1 MASIQM
7 HGNNRIFL
15 YLSVATFA
23 AGLTVVVLAIL
34 GGHENELIVMATLTA
49 GLILVLAW
57 RFNRE
62 ISRLRQTGHELEQSL
77 ADFTEHFDLVVSG
90 AHAGFWD
97 WDAKTNVVRHSNMA
111 RGILKYPDDDD
122 QGLVA
127 PDLWQDRIVPDDLER
142 YQQAFRKHFAGPENT
157 HHVEYRVRDIEE
169 NIRWISERAA
179 SIRDDNGQIVRMAGG
194 VSDIT
199 ELVHARQEL
208 EVSELRLR
216 NLIEG
221 SMEGIIVH
229 RDSKVLFANH
239 TAAAMLGY
247 SDEELLNLPSI
258 LDIAPPATR
267 ENQANMHEKR
277 RQGDHSKKHYVS
289 QAYRKNGE
297 IIDMQVLSQVV
308 QWDGEN
314 ATQAVLLDITE
325 RVRAE
330 AALAESENRFRSLV
344 EGSIEGVVV
353 ISDGRIVF
361 ANNAMCDMFCYTQQ
375 EILEL
380 SSADDLLIESEK
392 VRVNGIRSARLRGE
406 DVDERYETIGRR
418 GDGSII
424 HFEVLSNAI
433 NWQNKKCVQATLID
447 ITDRKKAEEN
457 MHIAMRKAEAANL
470 AKTEFL
476 ANMSHELRTPLN
488 AVIGFAQFIKTE
500 PYGELGSSRYVE
512 YLTNIQDSGN
522 HLLDIISDILD
533 LARIEAGKLVPEYS
547 DVEMP
552 EIIDTCVRFLE
563 HNVSEKSI
571 ELISTVQENLPVLEA
586 DPRMVR
592 QILLNV
598 LSNAVKFTRDNGKI
612 SIDVSSTG
620 DETLRIIVSDSGIGM
635 ESSDIPVALEKFGQ
649 VESGLNLNTGGT
661 GLGLPLVRSMIEMH
675 GGQIEIDS
683 RIDEGTT
690 VALEFPLRRQNLQKV
705 S

>member
-1 MASIQM
+1 MQ
-7 HGNNRIFL
+7 GKNRIFL

-23 AGLTVVVLAIL
+23 AGLSVVVLAIL
-34 GGHENELIVMATLTA
+34 GGHKTELIVLAALTA

-57 RFNRE
+57 CFNRK
-62 ISRLRQTGHELEQSL
+62 ISRLTHTEHELELSL
-77 ADFTEHFDLVVSG
+77 ADFREHLDLVVRG
-90 AHAGFWD
+90 AHAGIWD

-122 QGLVA
+122 QGLA
-127 PDLWQDRIVPDDLER
+127 GPDLWQDRILSEDLGN
-142 YQQAFRKHFAGPENT
+142 YQQAFRKHYAGPENT
-157 HHVEYRVRDIEE
+157 HHVEYRVRDIEG

-179 SIRDDNGQIVRMAGG
+179 SIRDDSGQIVRMAGG

-199 ELVHARQEL
+199 ELVQARQEL
-208 EVSELRLR
+208 EISEQRLR

-229 RDSKVLFANH
+229 RNDKVLFANH
-239 TAAAMLGY
+239 TAASMLGY
-247 SDEELLNLPSI
+247 SDEELLNLTSI

-267 ENQANMHEKR
+267 EKQAKMYER
-277 RQGDHSKKHYVS
+277 RRRGDHAAKRYTS
-289 QAYRKNGE
+289 QARRKNGE
-297 IIDMQVLSQVV
+297 VLDIQVLSQVV
-308 QWDGEN
+308 KWDGEN
-314 ATQAVLLDITE
+314 AIQAVLLDITE

-330 AALAESENRFRSLV
+330 AALAESENRFRGLV
-344 EGSIEGVVV
+344 EGSIEGVIV
-353 ISDGRIVF
+353 ISEGRIVF
-361 ANNAMCDMFCYTQQ
+361 ANDAMCDMFCYTQQ
-375 EILEL
+375 GIMAL
-380 SSADDLLIESEK
+380 SSADDLLIDTEK
-392 VRVNGIRSARLRGE
+392 IRVRGIRDARLRGE
-406 DVDERYETIGRR
+406 KVVERYETIGRR

-433 NWQNKKCVQATLID
+433 IWQNEQCVQATLID
-447 ITDRKKAEEN
+447 ITDRKRAEEN
-457 MHIAMRKAEAANL
+457 MHIAMSKAEAANL

-500 PYGELGSSRYVE
+500 PYGKLGSSRYVE

-552 EIIDTCVRFLE
+552 DIIDTCVRFLE
-563 HNVSEKSI
+563 HNVSEKNI
-571 ELISTVQENLPVLEA
+571 KMISTVQENLPVLEA
-586 DPRMVR
+586 DRRMVR

-598 LSNAVKFTRDNGKI
+598 LSNAVKFTSDNGEI
-612 SIDVSSTG
+612 SIDVSSIN
-620 DETLRIIVSDSGIGM
+620 DDILRIVVADNGIGM

-649 VESGLNLNTGGT
+649 VESALKLNKGGT

-683 RIDEGTT
+683 RIGQGTT
-690 VALEFPLRRQNLQKV
+690 VMLEFPLNRRDLQKV
-705 S
+705 G

>member
-1 MASIQM
+1 MASNLMQRK
-7 HGNNRIFL
+7 NKIFL
-15 YLSVATFA
+15 YLSVATST
-23 AGLTVVVLAIL
+23 AGLSVFALALL
-34 GGHENELIVMATLTA
+34 GGHENALIVTAALTA

-62 ISRLRQTGHELEQSL
+62 ITRLAQTGNELEMSL
-77 ADFTEHFDLVVSG
+77 ADFREHLDLVIRG
-90 AHAGFWD
+90 AHAGVWD

-111 RGILKYPDDDD
+111 RGILKYADD
-122 QGLVA
+122 QGLIA
-127 PDLWQDRIVPDDLER
+127 PELWQDRILPEDLDK
-142 YQQAFRKHFAGPENT
+142 YQQAFRKHYAGPDNT
-157 HHVEYRVRDIEE
+157 HHVEYRVRDIEG

-179 SIRDDNGQIVRMAGG
+179 SIRDDSGQIVRMAGG

-199 ELVHARQEL
+199 ELVQARQEL
-208 EVSELRLR
+208 EISEQRLR

-229 RDSKVLFANH
+229 RDNKVLFANH
-239 TAAAMLGY
+239 TAATMLGY
-247 SDEELLNLPSI
+247 SDEELLDLPSI
-258 LDIAPPATR
+258 LDIAPPSTR
-267 ENQANMHEKR
+267 EKQARISEMR
-277 RQGDHSKKHYVS
+277 QQGDHSARRYAS
-289 QAYRKNGE
+289 LARRKNGE
-297 IIDMQVLSQVV
+297 IIDVQILSQVV
-308 QWDGEN
+308 QWDGES
-314 ATQAVLLDITE
+314 AIQAVLLDITE

-330 AALAESENRFRSLV
+330 AALVESENRFRSLV
-344 EGSIEGVVV
+344 EGSIEGVIV
-353 ISDGRIVF
+353 ISDGHIVF
-361 ANNAMCDMFCYTQQ
+361 ANDAMCDMFRYSQQ
-375 EILEL
+375 EIMAL
-380 SSADDLLIESEK
+380 SSADDLLIETEK
-392 VRVNGIRSARLRGE
+392 IRVKEIRDARLRGE
-406 DVDERYETIGRR
+406 DVIRRYETIGRR

-433 NWQNKKCVQATLID
+433 NWQNSMCVQATLID
-447 ITDRKKAEEN
+447 ITDRKRAEEN
-457 MHIAMRKAEAANL
+457 MNIAMSKAEAASL

-500 PYGELGSSRYVE
+500 PYGELGSPRYVE

-533 LARIEAGKLVPEYS
+533 LSRIEAGKLVPEYS
-547 DVEMP
+547 DVELP

-571 ELISTVQENLPVLEA
+571 KLISTVQDNLPVLEA

-598 LSNAVKFTRDNGKI
+598 LSNAVKFTPDNGEI
-612 SIDVSSTG
+612 SIDVSSKG
-620 DETLRIIVSDSGIGM
+620 DDVLRIIVSDNGIGM
-635 ESSDIPVALEKFGQ
+635 DSSDIPVALEKFGQ
-649 VESGLNLNTGGT
+649 VESALVLNKGGT

-683 RIDEGTT
+683 RIGEGTR
-690 VALEFPLRRQNLQKV
+690 VVLEFPRHRHDLQNV
-705 S
+705 G